1 MPRMFLSPPHL
12 SGEEF
17 ELVREAFDS
26 GWIAPLGPMLEAFER
41 AFAEMSGIRHCLALS
56 SGTAAL
62 HLGLRM
68 LGVGPGDVVLA
79 STLTFVGGVAP
90 AAQLGAELAFVD
102 CDRTTWTMDPALLEE
117 ALETY
122 AREGRVVRAVMPTD
136 LYGHCADYDR
146 LQEICDRRGVSL
158 LVDAAESVGSRYKGR
173 HAGQGARAAAF
184 SFNGNKI
191 ITAGGGGLLASD
203 DGALIAEA
211 RRLSQ
216 QARDPAPHYE
226 HSTLGY
232 NYRLSN
238 VLAAIGLGQLR
249 ALPDRVERRREI
261 FDEYREFLGRAP
273 GVTSMPEAEWCRGNR
288 WLSVVLLD
296 REAFGLGPE
305 EARLALEARDI
316 ESRPL
321 WKPMHL
327 QPVFRDARVF
337 GGAVSE
343 ELFARGL
350 CLPSGTAMTREDV
363 RAVSRVLL
371 EAAGKG

>member
-158 LVDAAESVGSRYKGR
+158 LVDAAESVGSRSSGR
-173 HAGQGARAAAF
+173 DAGDVCPRGPRGAR
-184 SFNGNKI
+184 
-191 ITAGGGGLLASD
+191 
-203 DGALIAEA
+203 
-211 RRLSQ
+211 
-216 QARDPAPHYE
+216 RDAH
-226 HSTLGY
+226 
-232 NYRLSN
+232 
-238 VLAAIGLGQLR
+238 
-249 ALPDRVERRREI
+249 
-261 FDEYREFLGRAP
+261 
-273 GVTSMPEAEWCRGNR
+273 
-288 WLSVVLLD
+288 
-296 REAFGLGPE
+296 GP
-305 EARLALEARDI
+305 L
-316 ESRPL
+316 RPL
-321 WKPMHL
+321 
-327 QPVFRDARVF
+327 
-337 GGAVSE
+337 
-343 ELFARGL
+343 RGL
-350 CLPSGTAMTREDV
+350 
-363 RAVSRVLL
+363 
-371 EAAGKG
+371 